1 MRKLLLLAT
10 TLLSISFAQVE
21 VQLQVPTITVSAELS
36 ISLVPNIVVV
46 EQVPEPQGIV
56 VVYTANDALALFN
69 YHDTDL
75 RSRGWEQVKYEMKK
89 DGYKAEYR
97 RAGAKAKL
105 EVKDKHGQIEVK
117 LKEGE

>member
-1 MRKLLLLAT
+1 MIRIFFLTAFLLV
-10 TLLSISFAQVE
+10 SFSLAQVQ
-21 VQLQVPTITVSAELS
+21 VQLPSITVSAELS

-46 EQVPEPQGIV
+46 EQIPEAQGIV
-56 VVYTANDALALFN
+56 VVYTADDALTLFN
-69 YHDTDL
+69 YHDADL
-75 RSRGWEQVKYEMKK
+75 RSRGWEQMKYEMKK

-97 RAGAKAKL
+97 RGKAKAKL